1 MNLYPEYQ
9 KAADDS
15 NQQYQHYRKIRTE
28 LRKIKQ
34 LNDIFTLGL
43 NFSLLIEELTVRVK
57 ESNLHATRKLVS
69 EIEVKWTKENY
80 GQ

>member
-9 KAADDS
+9 KAADNS
-15 NQQYQHYRKIRTE
+15 NHQYQHYRKIRTE

-34 LNDIFTLGL
+34 LNDTFTLGP
-43 NFSLLIEELTVRVK
+43 NFSSLIEELTKNIK
-57 ESNLHATRKLVS
+57 ESNLHATRGLVS

-80 GQ
+80 GN